1 MAEHTD
7 PPLELTG
14 PYFQGSGP
22 DYQNGT
28 LGGQYEHDFDYPTS
42 LEPTANMYADAAYEL
57 QQLNAQLDCSAEG
70 GSDHIGE
77 PIQAASNADGHLRGK
92 EHIQEISADIWT
104 ASRGKSRAVRPRES
118 KRKRTQAADHNEED
132 HGDPQDAITPR
143 SKRLTK
149 RTTRSTAAKSTM
161 NTSATTTP
169 PQVQPNHPSIP
180 TTFPQ
185 HLANAVHTGKISA
198 ASAIAL
204 YRPENKD
211 LKTRCTRLPMAK
223 LFGAFQVPPEEF
235 LELHAAAKQY
245 MLDPAF
251 PERRDCIGERAKGEM
266 QVGKVKLAN
275 YVKDFLE
282 KDGIGERFFGE
293 NAAVAT
299 PDAAREGAEGGGED
313 GGDSGSQ
320 QRKIWPRDAKDIIT
334 MLTPLLRRMVTN
346 ERQRLYALEQRVARN
361 KDSASNTGVGQQ
373 DQDEP
378 PEDVD
383 PTTITPIPAEQAV
396 AKDPQGAYRP
406 SAENVLYILITKRNF
421 KLLPRID
428 IPAQQSYHP
437 ISFQALYELI
447 ENQVR
452 IALGYPSERS
462 RSSSAHSVPTMPNGG
477 NDGLRVMAEVGERA
491 ISAGP
496 ADGTSGHDQSRY
508 GSEQSAS
515 NSNHQ
520 SGLEQPNTPI
530 AEPLMPHTPN
540 GYLTEQPQTQPLP
553 SPKFEIRAHTP
564 HGLVPV
570 RSAQAWEEVKVEA
583 AQAIWMEGTLRV
595 IVRVE

>member
-7 PPLELTG
+7 PTLEPTG
-14 PYFQGSGP
+14 PYFQTSGP
-22 DYQNGT
+22 NYQNGT
-28 LGGQYEHDFDYPTS
+28 LGGQYEHGFDLSTS
-42 LEPTANMYADAAYEL
+42 LEPTANMYADADYAL
-57 QQLNAQLDCSAEG
+57 QQLDAQVDCSAEG
-70 GSDHIGE
+70 GSDHIGDLM
-77 PIQAASNADGHLRGK
+77 QAASNADGHMQGE
-92 EHIQEISADIWT
+92 EHIQEISADTWT
-104 ASRGKSRAVRPRES
+104 TSSGKRRAVQTRGS
-118 KRKRTQAADHNEED
+118 KRKRTNAPQDADEE
-132 HGDPQDAITPR
+132 HGDPQDTATSR
-143 SKRLTK
+143 SKRPTK
-149 RTTRSTAAKSTM
+149 RTTRSATAKSTP
-161 NTSATTTP
+161 NASVTTTP

-251 PERRDCIGERAKGEM
+251 PERRDCIGERAKGET

-275 YVKDFLE
+275 FVKDFLE

-293 NAAVAT
+293 NAVVAT
-299 PDAAREGAEGGGED
+299 PDVACEGAGGGEED
-313 GGDSGSQ
+313 GGDGGSQ
-320 QRKIWPRDAKDIIT
+320 QRKTWPRDAKDIIT
-334 MLTPLLRRMVTN
+334 ILTPLLRRMVTN

-361 KDSASNTGVGQQ
+361 KDPASNTGVGQQ
-373 DQDEP
+373 DQDET
-378 PEDVD
+378 PEDAD
-383 PTTITPIPAEQAV
+383 STTITPIPAEQAI
-396 AKDPQGAYRP
+396 AKDPQLAYRP
-406 SAENVLYILITKRNF
+406 SAENVLYILVTRRNF

-428 IPAQQSYHP
+428 IPAQASYHP
-437 ISFQALYELI
+437 ISFQALYDLI

-452 IALGYPSERS
+452 IALGYPPERS
-462 RSSSAHSVPTMPNGG
+462 RSSSAHSVPAVPNGEHALG
-477 NDGLRVMAEVGERA
+477 VE
-491 ISAGP
+491 S
-496 ADGTSGHDQSRY
+496 ADGTSGQEQLRRD
-508 GSEQSAS
+508 SEQSS
-515 NSNHQ
+515 STLDQ
-520 SGLEQPNTPI
+520 QLGVERLNTPT
-530 AEPLMPHTPN
+530 AEPLAPHPPN
-540 GYLTEQPQTQPLP
+540 GYVTEQPQAQPLP
-553 SPKFEIRAHTP
+553 PPKFEIRAHTP

>member
-7 PPLELTG
+7 PPLEPTG
-14 PYFQGSGP
+14 PYFQSSGP

-28 LGGQYEHDFDYPTS
+28 LGGRYEHDFDYPTS

-57 QQLNAQLDCSAEG
+57 RQLNAQVDCSAEG

-77 PIQAASNADGHLRGK
+77 PIQAASNADGHLRGE

-132 HGDPQDAITPR
+132 HDDPQDAITPR
-143 SKRLTK
+143 SKRPTK
-149 RTTRSTAAKSTM
+149 RTTRSAAAKSTV

-169 PQVQPNHPSIP
+169 PQVQPNYHSIP

-299 PDAAREGAEGGGED
+299 PDTARQGAEGGGED
-313 GGDSGSQ
+313 GGASGSQ

-361 KDSASNTGVGQQ
+361 KDPASNTGVGQQ

-383 PTTITPIPAEQAV
+383 PTTITPIPAEQVV
-396 AKDPQGAYRP
+396 AKDPQRAYRP

-452 IALGYPSERS
+452 IALSYPSERS
-462 RSSSAHSVPTMPNGG
+462 RSSSAHSVPTMPN
-477 NDGLRVMAEVGERA
+477 R
-491 ISAGP
+491 
-496 ADGTSGHDQSRY
+496 
-508 GSEQSAS
+508 SEQLTS
-515 NSNHQ
+515 NSNPQ
-520 SGLEQPNTPI
+520 SGLEQPNTPV

-540 GYLTEQPQTQPLP
+540 SYLTEQPQTQPLP

>member
-7 PPLELTG
+7 PTLEPTG
-14 PYFQGSGP
+14 PYFQTSGP

-28 LGGQYEHDFDYPTS
+28 LGGQYEHGFDLSKS
-42 LEPTANMYADAAYEL
+42 LEPAANMYADADYAL
-57 QQLNAQLDCSAEG
+57 QQLDAQVDCSAEG
-70 GSDHIGE
+70 GSDHIGD
-77 PIQAASNADGHLRGK
+77 PMQAASNADGHMQGE
-92 EHIQEISADIWT
+92 EHIQEISADTWT
-104 ASRGKSRAVRPRES
+104 ASRGKSRAVRPRGS
-118 KRKRTQAADHNEED
+118 KRRRTNAPQGADEE
-132 HGDPQDAITPR
+132 HGDPQDTATSR
-143 SKRLTK
+143 SARPTK
-149 RTTRSTAAKSTM
+149 RTTRSAAAKSTPDA
-161 NTSATTTP
+161 SVTTTP

-245 MLDPAF
+245 MLDPAY
-251 PERRDCIGERAKGEM
+251 PERRDCIGERAKGET

-275 YVKDFLE
+275 FVKDFLE

-293 NAAVAT
+293 NAVVAT
-299 PDAAREGAEGGGED
+299 PVPREGAGGGEED
-313 GGDSGSQ
+313 GGDGGSQ

-334 MLTPLLRRMVTN
+334 ILTPLLRRMVTN
-346 ERQRLYALEQRVARN
+346 ERQRLYALEQRVAKN
-361 KDSASNTGVGQQ
+361 KDPASTTGDGQQ
-373 DQDEP
+373 HQDEP
-378 PEDVD
+378 PEDSD
-383 PTTITPIPAEQAV
+383 PTTITPIPAEQAI
-396 AKDPQGAYRP
+396 AKDPQRAYRP

-437 ISFQALYELI
+437 ISFQALYDLI
-447 ENQVR
+447 EHQVR
-452 IALGYPSERS
+452 TALGYPTERS
-462 RSSSAHSVPTMPNGG
+462 RSSSAHSIPTVPNGG
-477 NDGLRVMAEVGERA
+477 NDGLRATAEAGERA
-491 ISAGP
+491 LSAEL
-496 ADGTSGHDQSRY
+496 ADGQVQSRR
-508 GSEQSAS
+508 GSDQPSLTSDYQLSVEQ
-515 NSNHQ
+515 
-520 SGLEQPNTPI
+520 
-530 AEPLMPHTPN
+530 PHTPMTEPLAPHPPN
-540 GYLTEQPQTQPLP
+540 GYVTEQPQAQPLP
-553 SPKFEIRAHTP
+553 PPKFEIRAHTP
-564 HGLVPV
+564 HGLVLV